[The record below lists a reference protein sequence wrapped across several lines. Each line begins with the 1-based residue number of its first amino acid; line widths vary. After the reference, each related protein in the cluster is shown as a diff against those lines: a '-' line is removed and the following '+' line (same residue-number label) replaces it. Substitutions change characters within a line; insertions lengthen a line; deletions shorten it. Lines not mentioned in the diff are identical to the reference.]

1 MNKII
6 KRALQ
11 MLVAATIVSGTYFG
25 RGKDFPPIY
34 SHKTGDSYGINVA
47 AFTKVDSGASIN
59 GGNISI
65 ITKNYG
71 EITGLNAGIVTDN
84 YGEIN
89 GFNVGIVTQNYSK
102 IKGTNINGLCRHY
115 GGSMNGLELAL
126 FNGDDNFNPDKSS
139 DLNGVAI
146 ALFNFH
152 RELNGVQIGI
162 YNGTKDNAGVIL
174 NVDYQKYNGE
184 TK

>member
-6 KRALQ
+6 KRSLQ
-11 MLVAATIVSGTYFG
+11 MLLAATIVSGTYFG
-25 RGKDFPPIY
+25 RGKDFPPLY

-47 AFTKVDSGASIN
+47 VYTKVDSGASIN
-59 GGNISI
+59 GGNVS
-65 ITKNYG
+65 
-71 EITGLNAGIVTDN
+71 IVTNN

-89 GFNVGIVTQNYSK
+89 GLNASVGTSNYSK
-102 IKGTNINGLCRHY
+102 INGVNITFANFEEGS
-115 GGSMNGLELAL
+115 SMNGLELGL
-126 FNGDDNFNPDKSS
+126 FNGEDNFNPDKSS

-162 YNGTKDNAGVIL
+162 YNETKDNAGVIL
-174 NVDYQKYNGE
+174 NVDYQK
-184 TK
+184 